1 MPSSTM
7 TNPRSPAS
15 PFAPS
20 REQVATLSAAA
31 NWWREGERR
40 LDYLA
45 ERATLQGFLAQAE
58 TARNGFR
65 AATAPVAADAVPLLR
80 LARALA
86 PNVALNRDRE
96 TDDFSASLHA
106 LLFGN
111 DPLADRIGAFLASV
125 RGAGVAT
132 ASHLLFAAYPDRYPL
147 VTRDTAAFVPP
158 TPEQK
163 RAAKAEA
170 ITRFGA
176 GGDAQAVALLTAFVW
191 QDALRVAAGLPDFAD
206 LWLILRHAGE
216 MPAPPK
222 KRGKANTVK
231 EGAAARY
238 AASSPEPTEAD
249 VLRYLEAFAASQ
261 GLTYPPLALRNYYL
275 CHKTKPFVI
284 LAGLSGTGKTRLT
297 ELFADAVSGAVR
309 SRYRLLPVR
318 PDWADPSPLLGYHN
332 ALTSQYIGTPFLEL
346 LRDAARAENRDR
358 AYFVALDEMN
368 LARAEHYLAD
378 VLSAMETR
386 TGEITLSG
394 TFDTVRLSD
403 NVFLSGTVNIEE
415 GTHPFGAKVLDRAN
429 VIEFGAVRFAPGSAS
444 APQVLP
450 EIAPGDR
457 ERLFLG
463 NRLTGVAD
471 AEARL
476 SAASPTFLARF
487 YETLT
492 ALSDLL
498 EPRGFAFGYRVR
510 DESLRYVAH
519 AFAPDGSPLLVDG
532 GMGLENLSAALDL
545 QLVQKVLPRLSGTQ
559 ERFGGFLQTLA
570 DWATT
575 QDFKRTADK
584 LRRMNRHA
592 DDDGMVSFWE

>member
-1 MPSSTM
+1 M
-7 TNPRSPAS
+7 TLPRSPAP
-15 PFAPS
+15 PFALS
-20 REQVATLSAAA
+20 REQTAHLSDAA

-45 ERATLQGFLAQAE
+45 ERAGLRAALEQAGA
-58 TARNGFR
+58 ARERFR
-65 AATAPVAADAVPLLR
+65 AADRSEPGAANAVPFLR

-96 TDDFSASLHA
+96 TDAFAAPLYA
-106 LLFGN
+106 LLFGSE
-111 DPLADRIGAFLASV
+111 PMSERLGAFLAEV

-147 VTRDTAAFVPP
+147 VTRETVAFLPP

-170 ITRFGA
+170 VARFGA
-176 GGDAQAVALLTAFVW
+176 GDAPTIALLAAFVW
-191 QDALRVAAGLPDFAD
+191 QDALRAAASLADFAD
-206 LWLILRHAGE
+206 LYAVVRHAGE

-222 KRGKANTVK
+222 KRGKTVGVR
-231 EGAAARY
+231 ES
-238 AASSPEPTEAD
+238 AASRYTATAPEPTEAD

-297 ELFADAVSGAVR
+297 ELFAEAVTGATR

-318 PDWADPSPLLGYHN
+318 PDWSDPSPLLGYHN
-332 ALTSQYIGTPFLEL
+332 ALTGAYIGTPFLEL

-386 TGEITLSG
+386 TGEIALAG
-394 TFDTVRLSD
+394 TFDAVRLPA
-403 NVFLSGTVNIEE
+403 NVFLSGTVNVEE

-429 VIEFGAVRFAPGSAS
+429 VIEFGAVRFAPGTHT
-444 APQVLP
+444 APQALP
-450 EIAPGDR
+450 EIAAHDR
-457 ERLFLG
+457 EGLFLG

-476 SAASPTFLARF
+476 SAASPAFLARF
-487 YETLT
+487 YDTLV

-498 EPRGFAFGYRVR
+498 GGRGFAFGYRVR
-510 DESLRYVAH
+510 DESLRYAAH
-519 AFAPDGSPLLVDG
+519 AFAPDGESLLLDG
-532 GMGLENLSAALDL
+532 GTGEQNLTAALDL
-545 QLVQKVLPRLSGTQ
+545 QIVQKVLPRLGGTQ
-559 ERFGGFLQTLA
+559 ERFGGFLPTLA
-570 DWATT
+570 AWADGQGLT
-575 QDFKRTADK
+575 RTADK
-584 LRRMNRHA
+584 LRRMNRRA
-592 DDDGMVSFWE
+592 DEDGIVSFWE